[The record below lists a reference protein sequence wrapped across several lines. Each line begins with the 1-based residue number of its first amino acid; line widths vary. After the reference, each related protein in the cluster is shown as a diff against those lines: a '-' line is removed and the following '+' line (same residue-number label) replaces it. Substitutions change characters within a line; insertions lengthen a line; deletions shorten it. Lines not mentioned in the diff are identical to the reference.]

1 MIRLENINKLY
12 EGDTYKIQALQ
23 DITLTIGEGEFV
35 SIMGRSG
42 SGKTTLLNIIGFL
55 DTATSGT
62 FLFGGKDVS
71 HISGKNLWRYRR
83 ENIGFVFQNFAL
95 IDHNTV
101 LENVIL
107 PLQAM
112 NVSRREA
119 VKKADRLLDRMGI
132 AEMKHKYPS
141 QISGGQ
147 TQRVAIAR
155 ALVADPKIILADEPT
170 GALDADTAEEIMQI
184 FQEIHAQ
191 GKTVVIVT
199 HDDKIAAKT
208 NRLIRLEKG
217 TIVEDKPLAGE
228 RGTL

>member
-42 SGKTTLLNIIGFL
+42 SGKTTLLNILGFL

-71 HISGKNLWRYRR
+71 HISGKNLWWYRR

-147 TQRVAIAR
+147 KQRVAIAR

-217 TIVEDKPLAGE
+217 TIVEDKTLAGE
-228 RGTL
+228 RRTL